1 MSRLGFLAL
10 GLCLA
15 LFAAQPAAAFDAP
28 ASTTEARPADLPL
41 PGSLPL
47 IDYEEILFP
56 WIAKRAYVDLGWSRD
71 KSWRDTGPF
80 VFNMSFGI
88 HPAVRMYYSPE
99 IIAWLEAGRDGP
111 IADGAIVIKEMV
123 SPPSAR
129 YNEHRAMLAEKY
141 KDDPARVEAEMVDYA
156 YDTGGLNWTVMVK
169 DSALSHGGW
178 FFASV
183 YFANADDMKA
193 RKPVIDNFAPPY
205 SPPLGAGGDGMCMR
219 CHASAAEELIFSAL
233 ENVEGYPGE
242 PMIFRVDES
251 WRDLPKQQK
260 PAFGVSLSEMIDS
273 YLDDSHDP
281 GAMRAAHV
289 AAAKA
294 SPTEVNPAFAAMF
307 PPSGGM
313 DVTRANL
320 QTLPS
325 EWLDH
330 VPARPNDTQH
340 FLTSDNCVGCHGGLG
355 GAPSGVT
362 MFIKT
367 GPDYGDGY
375 NISEY
380 GEWRWSPMGLAGR
393 DPVFFAQLESEFAL
407 LEQSGAGDLAPNL
420 GTTCLSCHGA
430 MGQRQL
436 EIDAHAAPE
445 LGLDGNVFKPEYAL
459 LHAPLTQ
466 AAKEQQIADGTYDY
480 HLYGNLARE
489 GISCS
494 VCHHIAPPQRAEGQP
509 DYNKLDTY
517 LMNGTTGVFRMN
529 AATELI
535 GPFEDVRQ
543 KPMQNA
549 MGITP
554 VHDAYIKDSEM
565 CGACHTINLPNVD
578 AATDAPLPGFTAAE
592 QAILNDAAKNAVSF
606 LSDQYGATYREPLV
620 KFQHSVEQ
628 ATFLEWQNSQ
638 FADAGTAQSCQD
650 CHMKGNFETL
660 DGKIKIDS
668 LTTQIASIQDTN
680 LPDVP
685 HALPHDEI
693 EVPFRDDY
701 KRHSFVGLNA
711 FMVAMLSQFDEEMGL
726 GPKDPMTYAT
736 NGAQLSLDTMALQAR
751 DETADVRIESLTG
764 ADGTL
769 EAVVSVDNKTGHR
782 LPSGVGFRRAFLE
795 VRVTDASGQQ
805 LWCSGCTNG
814 AGVIVGPD
822 GAPLKTEFL
831 DYVPDGATEALYQ
844 PHHDLIDDQTQVQIY
859 EELTQ
864 NAQKQ
869 FTTSFVHRV
878 YHPKDNRLLPWGAAE
893 PGTEAFVKR
902 FGDSEVTAAFMKA
915 TMPEG
920 RAAQDAG
927 VKAGKDELTYRI
939 ALPQGVDPKAVTVS
953 ATLYSQAIPP
963 YYLKQRFE
971 TAPTGPATQRLYY
984 LASRLKTDGT
994 LIENWKLKIQGDTAQ
1009 LP

>member
-1 MSRLGFLAL
+1 MRRTYFLAL
-10 GLCLA
+10 FLCL
-15 LFAAQPAAAFDAP
+15 LLPMGHPAAAFDAGRP
-28 ASTTEARPADLPL
+28 AKAADLPL

-56 WIAKRAYVDLGWSRD
+56 WVARREYVGLGWKRD
-71 KSWRDTGPF
+71 KRWRDTGPF

-99 IIAWLEAGRDGP
+99 IIDWLEGGRDGV

-123 SPPSAR
+123 TPPAAR
-129 YNEHRAMLAEKY
+129 YNEHRAALVAQY
-141 KDDPARVEAEMVDYA
+141 PDDPDKVTAEMIDYA

-169 DSALSHGGW
+169 DSSLSHGGW

-183 YFANADDMKA
+183 YFANKEDMAA
-193 RKPVIDNFAPPY
+193 RKPVIDSFAAPY

-233 ENVEGYPGE
+233 ENIEGYPGE
-242 PMIFRVDES
+242 PLIFRVDES
-251 WRDLPKQQK
+251 WRDLPKPQK
-260 PAFGVSLSEMIDS
+260 PAFGAGLSELIDS
-273 YLDDSHDP
+273 YLNDAHDP
-281 GAMRAAHV
+281 AAMRAAHV
-289 AAAKA
+289 AAAKK
-294 SPTEVNPAFAAMF
+294 SPVAVNPEFTAMF
-307 PPSGGM
+307 PPEGGV
-313 DVTRANL
+313 DVTQADL

-330 VPARPNDTQH
+330 VPARPQDPQH

-362 MFIKT
+362 MFIKS
-367 GPDYGDGY
+367 GPDYGEGY

-393 DPVFFAQLESEFAL
+393 DPIFYAQLESEFAL
-407 LEQSGAGDLAPNL
+407 LQAAGAGDLAGNL

-436 EIDAHAAPE
+436 EIDAQDDPAS
-445 LGLDGNVFKPEYAL
+445 GLDGNVFKPEYAL
-459 LHAPLTQ
+459 LHTPLTTAQ
-466 AAKEQQIADGTYDY
+466 KDKQIADGTYDY
-480 HLYGNLARE
+480 HIYGNLARE

-517 LMNGTTGVFRMN
+517 LMNGTTGVFRMTP
-529 AATELI
+529 ADELI
-535 GPFEDVRQ
+535 GPFAGVRE

-578 AATDAPLPGFTAAE
+578 APTDAPLPDFTAAE
-592 QAILNDAAKNAVSF
+592 QAILNQAAENAVSF
-606 LSDQYGATYREPLV
+606 LSEQFGATYREPLV

-660 DGKIKIDS
+660 DGKIKIDG

-685 HALPHDEI
+685 HALPQDEI
-693 EVPFRDDY
+693 DVPFRDGY
-701 KRHSFVGLNA
+701 KRHNFVGLNA

-736 NGAQLSLDTMALQAR
+736 NGAQLSMDTMALQAR
-751 DETADVRIESLTG
+751 DETADVRIESLAAT
-764 ADGTL
+764 DGML

-795 VRVTDASGQQ
+795 IRATDAAGRQ

-814 AGVIVGPD
+814 AGVIIGPD
-822 GAPLKTEFL
+822 GEPLKTEFL
-831 DYVPDGATEALYQ
+831 DHVPEGATEALYQ

-864 NAQKQ
+864 NAKKR

-893 PGTEAFVKR
+893 PGTAAFEKR
-902 FGDSEVTAAFMKA
+902 FGPSEVTAAFMKA

-920 RAAQDAG
+920 RAATDAG

-939 ALPQGVDPKAVTVS
+939 SLPEGVDPATVTVS

-971 TAPTGPATQRLYY
+971 TAPKGPATQRLYY
-984 LASRLKTDGT
+984 LASRLKTEGT
-994 LIENWKLKIQGDTAQ
+994 LIENWKLKVQGDTAQ
-1009 LP
+1009 LK